1 MHGLRNLPL
10 ACFSKS
16 KSRPLQLQHR
26 RHSTILGSDYCEG
39 WQMSIGA
46 IIFLVIL
53 LIIAVY
59 GVTLYNGLVELKHA
73 VAKHLAN
80 IDVLL
85 RQRHDELPKLVE
97 TCKQYMGY
105 EQETLQKVISARQQV
120 ATAQTSGNI
129 RELGKAETGLRRELG
144 QLFALAESYPEL
156 KANDTF
162 QHLQQ
167 RISGLENAIADRRET
182 YNEAVNN
189 NNVRIEQFPDLILA
203 RAFNFKSFQMLEFT
217 ESETADINV
226 KSLFTSA

>member
-1 MHGLRNLPL
+1 MGIGSIIVL
-10 ACFSKS
+10 AV
-16 KSRPLQLQHR
+16 
-26 RHSTILGSDYCEG
+26 
-39 WQMSIGA
+39 
-46 IIFLVIL
+46 FLIT
-53 LIIAVY
+53 AVY
-59 GVTLYNGLVELKHA
+59 CITLYNGLVELKHA

-105 EQETLQKVISARQQV
+105 EQQTLQQVISARQRV
-120 ATAQTSGNI
+120 ATAQTSGNMK
-129 RELGKAETGLRRELG
+129 ELGKAETGLRRELG
-144 QLFALAESYPEL
+144 HLFALAENYPEL

-167 RISGLENAIADRRET
+167 RISGIENAIADRRET

-203 RAFNFKSFQMLEFT
+203 RVFDFKPFQMLEFS
-217 ESETADINV
+217 EAETADVDV
-226 KSLFTSA
+226 KSLFAKA

>member
-1 MHGLRNLPL
+1 
-10 ACFSKS
+10 
-16 KSRPLQLQHR
+16 
-26 RHSTILGSDYCEG
+26 
-39 WQMSIGA
+39 MSMVA
-46 IIFLVIL
+46 IAVLVVC
-53 LIIAVY
+53 LIITVY
-59 GVTLYNGLVELKHA
+59 GITLYNGLVELKHA

-105 EQETLQKVISARQQV
+105 EQATLQKVIRARQQV

-129 RELGKAETGLRRELG
+129 SELGKAETGLRRELG
-144 QLFALAESYPEL
+144 QLFALAENYPEL

-203 RAFNFKSFQMLEFT
+203 RLFDFKPFQMLEFT
-217 ESETADINV
+217 ESATADVNV
-226 KSLFTSA
+226 GSLFANS

>member
-1 MHGLRNLPL
+1 MG
-10 ACFSKS
+10 
-16 KSRPLQLQHR
+16 
-26 RHSTILGSDYCEG
+26 IGSIV
-39 WQMSIGA
+39 M
-46 IIFLVIL
+46 LVVL
-53 LIIAVY
+53 LIAIVY

-105 EQETLQKVISARQQV
+105 EQQTLHQVISARQRV
-120 ATAQTSGNI
+120 AAAQTSGNMK
-129 RELGKAETGLRRELG
+129 ELGKAETGLRRELS

-167 RISGLENAIADRRET
+167 RISGIENAIADRRET

-203 RAFNFKSFQMLEFT
+203 RLFDFKAFQMLEFT
-217 ESETADINV
+217 EAETADVDV
-226 KSLFTSA
+226 KTLFAKA